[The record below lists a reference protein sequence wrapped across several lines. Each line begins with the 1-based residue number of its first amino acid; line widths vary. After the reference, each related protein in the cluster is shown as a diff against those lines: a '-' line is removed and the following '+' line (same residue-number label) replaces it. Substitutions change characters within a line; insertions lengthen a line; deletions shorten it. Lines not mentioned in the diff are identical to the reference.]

1 MNTENTIIFTI
12 ARMNPP
18 TSGHTLLIKQMIT
31 QALSRGLSQINIIL
45 SSTIDDKKNPL
56 DCNEKRTLLS
66 DSSEAISMIDYLK
79 EQMKREDPRNA
90 RQIDMITV
98 KIICLND
105 DIDPKYGSSKYPS
118 PRAINYMLGEFYGYP
133 RPNLN
138 AILVI
143 GEDRISDYDFIKKS
157 LGEKPVPVILD
168 IFGLPR
174 PEGAMSATEI
184 RNNAVN
190 NEFPQFRDKMAV
202 TGLTDEKI
210 EQIYRK
216 IRDRISPPKPKK
228 ETAKKGGKKYKRK
241 TNKTSRKHK
250 KRTNKNINK
259 TRTLQSRK
267 YKKSKKY

>member
-31 QALSRGLSQINIIL
+31 QALSRGLTQINIIL
-45 SSTIDDKKNPL
+45 SSTVDDKKNPL

-79 EQMKREDPRNA
+79 EQMKREDPRNS

-105 DIDPKYGSSKYPS
+105 DIDPKYGTSKYPI

-133 RPNLN
+133 KPNLN

-143 GEDRISDYDFIKKS
+143 GEDRLSDYEFIKKS
-157 LGEKPVPVILD
+157 LAEKQVPVVLD
-168 IFGLPR
+168 ILGLPR

-184 RNNAVN
+184 RNNAIN

-216 IRDRISPPKPKK
+216 IRDRIPPPKPKK
-228 ETAKKGGKKYKRK
+228 ETAKKGGKIYKRK
-241 TNKTSRKHK
+241 TNKTRQKHK
-250 KRTNKNINK
+250 KRASINK
-259 TRTLQSRK
+259 PRTHQYRK
-267 YKKSKKY
+267 YKKTRKY